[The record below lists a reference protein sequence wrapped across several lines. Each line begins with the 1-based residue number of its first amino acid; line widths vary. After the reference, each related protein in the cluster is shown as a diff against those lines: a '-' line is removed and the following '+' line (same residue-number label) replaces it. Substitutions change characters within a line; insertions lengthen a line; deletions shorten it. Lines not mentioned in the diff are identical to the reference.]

1 MIAVRARGGCS
12 LPPTPSVCHD
22 VSVYGCG
29 VCGFDWELN
38 QSQLVQYIG
47 RVGSLYRAQADRLLL
62 SGGRTALRDRSSP
75 EVWSPLEYLVHM
87 RDVVDFYVG
96 RIERILVEDRPQLSS
111 VGFAAL
117 ADVDRYNDQNVED
130 ALTRLDELSS
140 LAASRLAALE
150 PLQWRRVGIGT
161 DGDERDILTLA
172 RRLAHEAHHHLLDVA
187 S

>member
-1 MIAVRARGGCS
+1 M
-12 LPPTPSVCHD
+12 
-22 VSVYGCG
+22 YGCVG
-29 VCGFDWELN
+29 CGFDWELN
-38 QSQLVQYIG
+38 QSQLVQDIG

-62 SGGRTALRDRSSP
+62 SGGSSALRVRP
-75 EVWSPLEYLVHM
+75 RPAVWSPLEYLVHM
-87 RDVVDFYVG
+87 RDVADFYVG
-96 RIERILVEDRPQLSS
+96 RIEQTLVEDRPQLNS

-117 ADVDRYNDQNVED
+117 ADVHRYNDHNVED

-140 LAASRLAALE
+140 LAASRLGALE

-172 RRLAHEAHHHLLDVA
+172 RRLAHEAHHHLLDIT